1 MILRALLKLFIVIPV
16 LFTVKWWYRGL
27 NLFVYI
33 GCGITFGFARISNR
47 LDLLEMGW
55 FKTLTEWVGFTIYMG
70 VHVLWIYSIREL
82 IIKI

>member
-1 MILRALLKLFIVIPV
+1 MVLRALLKLIILIPT
-16 LFTVKWWYRGL
+16 LKILKWWYRGL

-47 LDLLEMGW
+47 LDLIEYDW

-70 VHVLWIYSIREL
+70 VHVLWIYSIKEL
-82 IIKI
+82 IIR